1 MIPIRRTIRQWWAT
15 CRRLEHREIGR
26 LDLAQRIRWALPTDP
41 NVPPDTFVTVSFL
54 AADAALIE
62 SRASRYAWWMP
73 ASPGWRVQPSDWGR
87 PTTPTVG
94 SAEEAIAAAE
104 AIIQEHQRRNS
115 DCRGLG
121 DAPPDAEE

>member
-41 NVPPDTFVTVSFL
+41 DVPPDTFVTVSFL

-62 SRASRYAWWMP
+62 RRASRYAWWMP
-73 ASPGWRVQPSDWGR
+73 PTPGWTRQPK
-87 PTTPTVG
+87 PTAGTA
-94 SAEEAIAAAE
+94 SEAVAAAE
-104 AIIQEHQRRNS
+104 AIIRDHQRR
-115 DCRGLG
+115 
-121 DAPPDAEE
+121 PD

>member
-1 MIPIRRTIRQWWAT
+1 MIPIRRTVRQWWAT
-15 CRRLEHREIGR
+15 CRRLEHRDIGR

-62 SRASRYAWWMP
+62 RLVPRPAWWMRPTPGWTRQPNPRAGP
-73 ASPGWRVQPSDWGR
+73 AS
-87 PTTPTVG
+87 
-94 SAEEAIAAAE
+94 EALAQAE
-104 AIIQEHQRRNS
+104 AIIRDHQRRNS